1 MKVRRMAADLGGRRI
16 AIVVRMDQRR
26 EQVLRHTTVVKGRPA
41 SGARGL
47 AKHSSLKA
55 R

>member
-1 MKVRRMAADLGGRRI
+1 MADLGVRHI

-26 EQVLRHTTVVKGRPA
+26 EQVRRHTMEVMGRPVN
-41 SGARGL
+41 GARGL
-47 AKHSSLKA
+47 AKHSSLIA

>member
-1 MKVRRMAADLGGRRI
+1 MTVWRIADLGVRHI

-26 EQVLRHTTVVKGRPA
+26 ELERRHTMVVMGHPVN
-41 SGARGL
+41 GARGL
-47 AKHSSLKA
+47 AKHSSLIA